1 MQKKFEYC
9 DEKFSFTKTISRL
22 FYSISSIT
30 VIQLFTRDEKRWQ
43 LSSCRVTVIN
53 PNLNEGDRARQV
65 ECVGFNTNFFFGIK
79 RYTQTYE

>member
-22 FYSISSIT
+22 FYLITSVT

-65 ECVGFNTNFFFGIK
+65 ASVLVLIQTFFFW
-79 RYTQTYE
+79 Y